1 MGLFDK
7 LFKSKG
13 KKDILVNVQLNA
25 RYQPIDRGAYVDL
38 TGRFLQE
45 KGWGSL
51 GDGEGTML
59 SPTGEPEF
67 CDFDILVPAE
77 HLNDVTAALDKVFFV
92 PKGSKLLIGDEER
105 PIGQQ
110 EGLALYLNGTD
121 LQDEVY
127 RTSDINAVI
136 GSLESHL
143 GEERGRFLSFWQGP
157 KETALYFYGPSYQAM
172 KAALE
177 EIIPEHPLCEKCRME
192 QIA

>member
-7 LFKSKG
+7 LFGQRQKNG
-13 KKDILVNVQLNA
+13 LLVNVQLHA
-25 RYQPIDRGAYVDL
+25 RYQPVDRGAYVEL
-38 TGRFLQE
+38 TGRFLKE

-59 SPTGEPEF
+59 SPTGEPES
-67 CDFDILVPAE
+67 CDFDIVVLPE
-77 HLNDVTAALDKVFFV
+77 HLDDVCAALDKVFFV
-92 PKGSKLLIGDEER
+92 PKGSKVVMEDEER
-105 PIGQQ
+105 SIGQQ
-110 EGLALYLNGTD
+110 EGLALYLNGTE
-121 LQDEVY
+121 LPEEVY
-127 RTSDINAVI
+127 RTSDVNAVI

-157 KETALYFYGPSYQAM
+157 KETALYFYGPSYAAM

-177 EIIPEHPLCEKCRME
+177 EIIPQHPLCGKCRME